1 MTEKF
6 QKSNISFFR
15 GKPVMPR
22 KINLKPLSVTDISK
36 LTGYSKSHISGVAS
50 GRMAPSRECLAKI
63 EEVVQVAKDGRLEEW
78 MIEKGLL
85 ETAEN

>member
-6 QKSNISFFR
+6 QKSNISLFR
-15 GKPVMPR
+15 EKSVMPR
-22 KINLKPLSVTDISK
+22 KVDLKPLTVTDISK
-36 LTGYSKSHISGVAS
+36 LTGYSKSHVSGVAS

-63 EEVVQVAKDGRLEEW
+63 EEVVQVARDGRLEEW
-78 MIEKGLL
+78 MIKKGLL